1 MATKETVKLTNVLFG
16 EKTFSAIEQNVGA
29 DVDSLD
35 EVIDGNKNI
44 DVVKSD
50 DKLLIGVDSDN
61 AAAGT
66 VLTALGDGTSAWAG
80 IVAGG
85 IGFADT
91 DSGNI
96 VITEVTE

>member
-16 EKTFSAIEQNVGA
+16 EKTFSAIEQTAVDA
-29 DVDSLD
+29 DSLD
-35 EVIDGNKNI
+35 EVINGNKNV
-44 DVVKSD
+44 DVVKSN

-80 IVAGG
+80 MAGG

>member
-16 EKTFSAIEQNVGA
+16 EKTFSAIEQTAVDA
-29 DVDSLD
+29 DSLD
-35 EVIDGNKNI
+35 EVIDGNKNV
-44 DVVKSD
+44 DVVKSNN
-50 DKLLIGVDSDN
+50 KLLIGVDSDN

-80 IVAGG
+80 MAGG

>member
-1 MATKETVKLTNVLFG
+1 MATKATIKLTNVLFG
-16 EKTFSAIEQNVGA
+16 KKTFSAIEQNVEP

-35 EVIDGNKNI
+35 KMIDGNKNI
-44 DVVKSD
+44 DVVKSN
-50 DKLLIGVDSDN
+50 DKLLVGVDSDN

-80 IVAGG
+80 IAGG
-85 IGFADT
+85 IGFTDT

>member
-1 MATKETVKLTNVLFG
+1 M
-16 EKTFSAIEQNVGA
+16 
-29 DVDSLD
+29 
-35 EVIDGNKNI
+35 
-44 DVVKSD
+44 DVVKSND
-50 DKLLIGVDSDN
+50 RLLICVDSDN

-66 VLTALGDGTSAWAG
+66 VLTALGDGASAWAG
-80 IVAGG
+80 MAAG

>member
-16 EKTFSAIEQNVGA
+16 EKTFSAIEQNTKPDA
-29 DVDSLD
+29 DSLD
-35 EVIDGNKNI
+35 KVIDGNKNV
-44 DVVKSD
+44 DVVKSN

>member
-16 EKTFSAIEQNVGA
+16 EKTFSAIEQTAVDA
-29 DVDSLD
+29 DSLD
-35 EVIDGNKNI
+35 EVIDGNKNV
-44 DVVKSD
+44 DVVKSN

>member
-16 EKTFSAIEQNVGA
+16 EKTFSAIEQTAVDA
-29 DVDSLD
+29 DSLD
-35 EVIDGNKNI
+35 EVIDGNKNV
-44 DVVKSD
+44 DVVKSN

-80 IVAGG
+80 MAGG
-85 IGFADT
+85 IGFTDT

>member
-1 MATKETVKLTNVLFG
+1 MATKATIKLTNVLFG
-16 EKTFSAIEQNVGA
+16 QKTFSAIEQNVEP

-35 EVIDGNKNI
+35 KVIDGNKNI
-44 DVVKSD
+44 DVVKSN
-50 DKLLIGVDSDN
+50 DKLLVGVDSDN

-80 IVAGG
+80 IAGG
-85 IGFADT
+85 IGFTDT

>member
-1 MATKETVKLTNVLFG
+1 MAIKETVKLTNVLFG
-16 EKTFSAIEQNVGA
+16 EKTFSAIEQTAVDA
-29 DVDSLD
+29 DSLD

-44 DVVKSD
+44 DVVKSN

-80 IVAGG
+80 IAGG
-85 IGFADT
+85 IGFTDT

>member
-1 MATKETVKLTNVLFG
+1 MFG
-16 EKTFSAIEQNVGA
+16 EKTFSAIEQAAVDA
-29 DVDSLD
+29 DSLD
-35 EVIDGNKNI
+35 EVIDGNKNV
-44 DVVKSD
+44 DVVKLSN
-50 DKLLIGVDSDN
+50 KLLIGVDSDN

-80 IVAGG
+80 MAGG

>member
-1 MATKETVKLTNVLFG
+1 MATKATIKLTNALFG
-16 EKTFSAIEQNVGA
+16 QKTFSAIEQNVEP

-35 EVIDGNKNI
+35 KMIDGNKNI
-44 DVVKSD
+44 DVVKSN
-50 DKLLIGVDSDN
+50 DKLLVGVDSDN

-80 IVAGG
+80 IAGG
-85 IGFADT
+85 IGFTDT

>member
-16 EKTFSAIEQNVGA
+16 EKTFSAIEQTAVDA
-29 DVDSLD
+29 DSLD
-35 EVIDGNKNI
+35 EVINGNKNV
-44 DVVKSD
+44 DVVKSND
-50 DKLLIGVDSDN
+50 TLLIGVDSNN

>member
-16 EKTFSAIEQNVGA
+16 EKTFSAIEQNAVDA
-29 DVDSLD
+29 DSLD

-44 DVVKSD
+44 DVVKSN

>member
-16 EKTFSAIEQNVGA
+16 EKTFSAIEQTAVDA
-29 DVDSLD
+29 DSLD

-44 DVVKSD
+44 DVVKSN

-80 IVAGG
+80 IAGG
-85 IGFADT
+85 IGFTDT

>member
-16 EKTFSAIEQNVGA
+16 EKTFSAIEQNTKPDA
-29 DVDSLD
+29 DSLD
-35 EVIDGNKNI
+35 KVIDGNKNI
-44 DVVKSD
+44 DVVKSN
-50 DKLLIGVDSDN
+50 DKLLVGVNADN

-66 VLTALGDGTSAWAG
+66 VLTALGDGTSAWSG
-80 IVAGG
+80 VAGG
-85 IGFADT
+85 ISFADT

>member
-16 EKTFSAIEQNVGA
+16 EKTFSAIEQTAVDA
-29 DVDSLD
+29 DSLD

-44 DVVKSD
+44 DVVKSN
-50 DKLLIGVDSDN
+50 DKLLVGVNADN

-66 VLTALGDGTSAWAG
+66 VLTALGDGTSAWSG
-80 IVAGG
+80 MAGG

>member
-1 MATKETVKLTNVLFG
+1 MATEGTIKITSVLFG
-16 EKTFSAIEQNVGA
+16 EKTFSAIEQTAVDA
-29 DVDSLD
+29 DSLD

-44 DVVKSD
+44 DVVKSN
-50 DKLLIGVDSDN
+50 DKLLVGVNADN

>member
-16 EKTFSAIEQNVGA
+16 EKTFSAIEQTAVDA
-29 DVDSLD
+29 DSLD
-35 EVIDGNKNI
+35 EVINGNKNV
-44 DVVKSD
+44 DVVKSNN
-50 DKLLIGVDSDN
+50 KLLIGVNADN

-66 VLTALGDGTSAWAG
+66 VLTALGDGTSAWAD
-80 IVAGG
+80 IAGG
-85 IGFADT
+85 IGFTDT

>member
-16 EKTFSAIEQNVGA
+16 EKTFSAIEQTAVDA
-29 DVDSLD
+29 DSLD
-35 EVIDGNKNI
+35 EVINGNKNV
-44 DVVKSD
+44 DVVKSN
-50 DKLLIGVDSDN
+50 DKLLIGVDSNN

-66 VLTALGDGTSAWAG
+66 VLTALGDGTSAWSG
-80 IVAGG
+80 MAGG

>member
-16 EKTFSAIEQNVGA
+16 EKTFSAIEQTAVDA
-29 DVDSLD
+29 DSLD
-35 EVIDGNKNI
+35 EVINGNKNI
-44 DVVKSD
+44 DVVKSN

-80 IVAGG
+80 MAGG

>member
-16 EKTFSAIEQNVGA
+16 EKTFSAIEQTAVDA
-29 DVDSLD
+29 DSLD

-44 DVVKSD
+44 DVVKSN

-66 VLTALGDGTSAWAG
+66 VLTALGDGTSAWSG
-80 IVAGG
+80 MAGG
-85 IGFADT
+85 IGFTDT

>member
-16 EKTFSAIEQNVGA
+16 EKTFSAIEQTAA
-29 DVDSLD
+29 DADSLD

-44 DVVKSD
+44 DVVKSN

-66 VLTALGDGTSAWAG
+66 VLTALGDGTSAWSG
-80 IVAGG
+80 MAGG

>member
-1 MATKETVKLTNVLFG
+1 MATKREIVKLTNVLFG
-16 EKTFSAIEQNVGA
+16 EKTFSAIEQNAVDA
-29 DVDSLD
+29 DSLD
-35 EVIDGNKNI
+35 EVIDGNKNV
-44 DVVKSD
+44 DVVKSN

-80 IVAGG
+80 MAGG
-85 IGFADT
+85 IGFTDT

-96 VITEVTE
+96 VITEVAK